1 MNLLL
6 DTHCLICYLEGSQKL
21 PDKIRREIISPNNS
35 KAVSIVSL
43 FEIAPK
49 QNIKKLEIPFTIEQ
63 IELMLLGANVDVIPI
78 KISHLHYLSKNTFE
92 HKDPFDKYIIT
103 TAMVDEYVVLS
114 KDREFTKYNV
124 SVLWD

>member
-6 DTHCLICYLEGSQKL
+6 DTHCLIWYLEGSQKL
-21 PDKIRREIISPNNS
+21 PDKIRREIISTNNS

-43 FEIAPK
+43 FEIALK
-49 QNIKKLEIPFTIEQ
+49 QNIKKIEIPFTIEQ

-114 KDREFTKYNV
+114 KDREFTKYNI